1 MRVLLKL
8 FLIVAIACAGISLAG
23 LMVWRAVSSPIDP
36 QDASKRAF
44 IVPKGRSVTWIGNGL
59 QEKGFIRS
67 SVVFRIEVTRLG
79 LGSSLQAGTFELSPS
94 MSPAEIAQA
103 LTQGANDVWIT
114 VLEGWRSE
122 EIAAELSSTLGESFD
137 TQEFLRLAKLAE
149 GTLYPDT
156 YLIPKTTT
164 PVQAVQLLTRTFAE
178 KTGEEWEQL
187 VRDSGKS
194 REEVIVMA
202 SLIQREAKT
211 LPTMRMISGIL
222 WKRLREGWPLQVDA
236 TLQYIKGYSEKEK
249 TWWPIPLGA
258 DKNLPGPYNTYANM
272 GLPPKPICN
281 PGLSALKA
289 AANPQEND
297 YWFYI
302 SDLQGNMHY
311 AVTLQEHNQ
320 NVDRYLR

>member
-1 MRVLLKL
+1 MKLIPKLLAVIAVLFTALA
-8 FLIVAIACAGISLAG
+8 VAGMLTWRMASAPVDSLNSNKQSF
-23 LMVWRAVSSPIDP
+23 VI
-36 QDASKRAF
+36 
-44 IVPKGRSVTWIGNGL
+44 PKGRSVTWIGNTL
-59 QEKGFIRS
+59 EEKGFVRS
-67 SVVFRIEVTRLG
+67 SLVFRAEVLRMG
-79 LGSSLQAGTFELSPS
+79 LGSSLQAGTFELSPG
-94 MSPAEIAQA
+94 MSPKEIAQA

-114 VLEGWRSE
+114 ILEGWRSE
-122 EIAAELSSTLGESFD
+122 EIAEELKSTLGESFD
-137 TQEFLRLAKLAE
+137 TQQFLRLAKPLE

-156 YLIPKTTT
+156 YLIPKTIT
-164 PVQAVQLLTRTFAE
+164 PAQTVQILTRTFAE
-178 KTGEEWEQL
+178 KTGEEWELL

-194 REEVIVMA
+194 KDEVIVMA

-211 LPTMRMISGIL
+211 LTTMRMISGIL

-249 TWWPIPLGA
+249 TWWPIPLGV

-272 GLPPKPICN
+272 GLPPRPISN
-281 PGLSALKA
+281 PGLNALKA
-289 AANPQEND
+289 AANPQENQ

-311 AVTLQEHNQ
+311 AITLQEHNQ